1 MKYDLEKTVSTDQ
14 AFFFKTSCF
23 GIIKFSSW
31 YENRTARVCMWPEN
45 KPDAKHRAIK
55 SAVQSNQKICYAA
68 SVESRGFPGG
78 VSPK

>member
-23 GIIKFSSW
+23 GIKSFLLGTK
-31 YENRTARVCMWPEN
+31 TALHAFACGQKTSFMRN
-45 KPDAKHRAIK
+45 T
-55 SAVQSNQKICYAA
+55 VQSNQTICYAA